1 MKHKT
6 LVMGSIAAVAI
17 IAVVICV
24 GMVTGY
30 SVFKQ
35 LNTVKPVSN
44 VNTGVQSAA
53 MESTPVNTPPYI
65 TIDPVTDETTGDLL
79 IVTGSTN
86 LPEGTALMVQISG
99 TGGNTEVNQGSN
111 GINRY
116 SMPIDT
122 SILKPGTLN
131 ITVSQMIGDPAKGN
145 YGPGTVKATASFMLE
160 GTYLATDAP
169 VQPII
174 TSSDYIRLNAIGN
187 RSVGDQFLI
196 TGTTSLPVGTNIM
209 W

>member
-53 MESTPVNTPPYI
+53 MESIP
-65 TIDPVTDETTGDLL
+65 
-79 IVTGSTN
+79 S
-86 LPEGTALMVQISG
+86 
-99 TGGNTEVNQGSN
+99 
-111 GINRY
+111 
-116 SMPIDT
+116 
-122 SILKPGTLN
+122 
-131 ITVSQMIGDPAKGN
+131 
-145 YGPGTVKATASFMLE
+145 
-160 GTYLATDAP
+160 
-169 VQPII
+169 
-174 TSSDYIRLNAIGN
+174 
-187 RSVGDQFLI
+187 
-196 TGTTSLPVGTNIM
+196 
-209 W
+209 

>member
-65 TIDPVTDETTGDLL
+65 AIIPLPTKQPV
-79 IVTGSTN
+79 I
-86 LPEGTALMVQISG
+86 
-99 TGGNTEVNQGSN
+99 
-111 GINRY
+111 
-116 SMPIDT
+116 
-122 SILKPGTLN
+122 
-131 ITVSQMIGDPAKGN
+131 
-145 YGPGTVKATASFMLE
+145 F
-160 GTYLATDAP
+160 
-169 VQPII
+169 
-174 TSSDYIRLNAIGN
+174 
-187 RSVGDQFLI
+187 
-196 TGTTSLPVGTNIM
+196 
-209 W
+209 